1 MKHSYPSIPQ
11 EIISNFCK
19 YGCQREVEVEPVT
32 LSLIPSR
39 LARGILS
46 NVYQA
51 GTTMD
56 AQLLDETKSEAELEE
71 DELIDH
77 VPGDKGASDQR
88 TEPDLNWSY
97 EDHFARSCEHGEQE
111 EQHIES
117 LDQAVQED
125 GRVKAH
131 AAKDGPDGQ
140 QQQQPDSF
148 WTGSMIRARAKTHQ
162 EAIQHLGNCVRK
174 KEEKR
179 TEGEHKLVCWF
190 NMFLICT

>member
-1 MKHSYPSIPQ
+1 
-11 EIISNFCK
+11 
-19 YGCQREVEVEPVT
+19 
-32 LSLIPSR
+32 
-39 LARGILS
+39 
-46 NVYQA
+46 
-51 GTTMD
+51 MD
-56 AQLLDETKSEAELEE
+56 AQLLDKTESEAELEE

-148 WTGSMIRARAKTHQ
+148 WTGSTIRARAKTHQ
-162 EAIQHLGNCVRK
+162 EAIQHLANCVRK

-179 TEGEHKLVCWF
+179 TEGEHKLGNSLGADTEPNNYSSAIGYNLEFGSLVWDSPLSWCCS
-190 NMFLICT
+190 LCKSILLPKLSLGTRCAGKP